1 LNELNAGILVVA
13 ITTIGAGMMFYTDI
27 EFDVFDRGTPTD
39 ATLGLDSEDSNKK
52 QSVFS
57 LFKSVQAIP
66 ELRFLNRKGREI
78 TLEAFRD
85 SIVLLNIWATWC
97 APCREEMPS
106 LDRLQEELGGPDFH
120 VLALSLDEAPPSVI
134 RNFYDDLKIKS
145 FFVYHDPTGN
155 ALLKLNLPGI
165 PATFLIDRNGRGIGY
180 VIGPVEWDSPT
191 IVKEIRSYISP
202 V

>member
-1 LNELNAGILVVA
+1 MLVVA
-13 ITTIGAGMMFYTDI
+13 IVTIGAGMMFYTDI
-27 EFDVFDRGTPTD
+27 EFDVFDRSTPADT
-39 ATLGLDSEDSNKK
+39 ALGPDSEDSNKK

-57 LFKSVQAIP
+57 LFKSPQEIP
-66 ELRFLNRKGREI
+66 ELRFMNRKNREI
-78 TLEAFRD
+78 TLEAFRG

-97 APCREEMPS
+97 APCREEMPA

-145 FFVYHDPTGN
+145 LFVYHDPTGN